1 MSQQMFCP
9 YELIFFLT
17 ITGAARGSQNIQMFL
32 PPFGRSY
39 ISGPRT
45 QCTATHGGVTSVQSP
60 GKIFCSY
67 IGYLK
72 QTPALR
78 RVKVSVLMRLILN
91 DSQISDQSA
100 PHDRPQSRA
109 LSCPTHC
116 SQLTPLKS
124 GGQLDLGE
132 WEGYVAIARQVTT

>member
-1 MSQQMFCP
+1 MNSFSFSRIQGQQEAVKIYKCFCLRLVAVTSLAQ
-9 YELIFFLT
+9 EHSNT
-17 ITGAARGSQNIQMFL
+17 
-32 PPFGRSY
+32 
-39 ISGPRT
+39 
-45 QCTATHGGVTSVQSP
+45 GVTSVQSP